1 MTRGSANKSW
11 LREISDQIDQDFWA
25 ETDAWE
31 SAASNDYDLWSKESD
46 KNLELIQ
53 RATQT
58 DYGESAAFDL
68 HLEGA
73 KAGSVW
79 CQQMVGW
86 HYWTGIGVAADQN
99 LALKYYHSAICGGS
113 WIATLRYARALYEV
127 GQYDDC
133 ERVLNDGI
141 SCGFVPS
148 YYWLAWYRHK
158 RLGTHAIR
166 AEVRPLLEHAAKEG
180 HPAAKDLLAHWMRS
194 GKLRLRDIPRGWL
207 MAAQIAIAYA
217 NREANEKLDRRAEL
231 TAASR

>member
-1 MTRGSANKSW
+1 MICGLTNKSW
-11 LREISDQIDQDFWA
+11 LREKNDQISRDFWV

-31 SAASNDYDLWSKESD
+31 SAAANESELWLKESD
-46 KNLELIQ
+46 DNLELIK
-53 RATQT
+53 RAAQLE
-58 DYGESAAFDL
+58 YGESAAFDL

-99 LALKYYHSAICGGS
+99 LALKYYHSAICGGA
-113 WIATLRYARALYEV
+113 WIATLRYARALFEV

-133 ERVLNDGI
+133 ERVLDDGV

-148 YYWLAWYRHK
+148 YYWLAWFRHK
-158 RLGTHAIR
+158 RHGTR
-166 AEVRPLLEHAAKEG
+166 AVREEVRPLVEHAAKEG

-217 NREANEKLDRRAEL
+217 IRDANE
-231 TAASR
+231 

>member
-1 MTRGSANKSW
+1 MIYGLANRSW
-11 LREISDQIDQDFWA
+11 LPEFRDQIYQDFWA

-31 SAASNDYDLWSKESD
+31 SAAANEDELWSKESD
-46 KNLELIQ
+46 ENLELIQ
-53 RATQT
+53 RAAQME
-58 DYGESAAFDL
+58 YGESAAFDL
-68 HLEGA
+68 LLEGV

-86 HYWTGIGVAADQN
+86 HYWTGIGVATDQN

-113 WIATLRYARALYEV
+113 WIATLRYARALHEV

-133 ERVLNDGI
+133 ERVLKDGI

-148 YYWLAWYRHK
+148 YYWLAWFRHK
-158 RLGTHAIR
+158 RLGTR
-166 AEVRPLLEHAAKEG
+166 AVREEVRPLLEHAAKEG
-180 HPAAKDLLAHWMRS
+180 HPAAKEVLAHWMRS

-217 NREANEKLDRRAEL
+217 HREPTNKSI
-231 TAASR
+231 TALN

>member
-1 MTRGSANKSW
+1 MICGLANKAW
-11 LREISDQIDQDFWA
+11 LREISDQIYKDLWA

-31 SAASNDYDLWSKESD
+31 SAASNDNALWSEENVE
-46 KNLELIQ
+46 NLELIQ
-53 RATQT
+53 RAAQI

-73 KAGSVW
+73 NAGSVW

-113 WIATLRYARALYEV
+113 WIATLRYARVLYEV

-133 ERVLNDGI
+133 ERFLNDGV

-148 YYWLAWYRHK
+148 YYWLAWFRHK
-158 RLGTHAIR
+158 RHGTR
-166 AEVRPLLEHAAKEG
+166 AVREEVRPLIEHAAKEG
-180 HPAAKDLLAHWMRS
+180 HPAAKDLLAHWMRF

-207 MAAQIAIAYA
+207 MAAQISIAYA
-217 NREANEKLDRRAEL
+217 NRGANE
-231 TAASR
+231 

>member
-1 MTRGSANKSW
+1 MICGLANKSW
-11 LREISDQIDQDFWA
+11 LREKNDQISRDFWV

-31 SAASNDYDLWSKESD
+31 SGAANESELWSKESD
-46 KNLELIQ
+46 ENLELIK
-53 RATQT
+53 RAAQLE
-58 DYGESAAFDL
+58 YGESAAFDL

-99 LALKYYHSAICGGS
+99 QALKYYHSAICGGA
-113 WIATLRYARALYEV
+113 WIATLRYARALFEV

-133 ERVLNDGI
+133 ERVLDDGV

-148 YYWLAWYRHK
+148 YYWLAWFRHK
-158 RLGTHAIR
+158 RHGTR
-166 AEVRPLLEHAAKEG
+166 AVREEVRPLVEHAAKEG
-180 HPAAKDLLAHWMRS
+180 HPAAKHLLALWMRS

-207 MAAQIAIAYA
+207 MAAQISIAYA
-217 NREANEKLDRRAEL
+217 IRDANE
-231 TAASR
+231 